1 MGEMLRDGR
10 WSDENYTIGQEEA
23 LYADALDISERVGKP
38 KVTYTMSYKD
48 AREYMG
54 YGAEDMDVNQTGHIW
69 DEHLKINDYG
79 YINKIKLVHDHI
91 EDSSVEISTDDG
103 LSKKVSLESVMT
115 RIAQLAEIVKAK
127 NALFDRAGAI
137 SSNGQL
143 AVERLNG
150 IIDVMQNKLQSTTSN
165 WYTDDHGNLIF
176 ESVNGLGAMM
186 LCGEG
191 FMIAPGRKTDGS
203 WDWRTFG
210 TGEGFS
216 ADEITTGFLSAERI
230 LAGTITADKVTG
242 DFGQQIDLTNNQIQ
256 MTIQQAAAQAQQ
268 NAASQFTQSI
278 DEFKFS
284 LQQIYAG
291 KDATESAI
299 NDLQG
304 TTQNLEKYL
313 TFGNDYLVI
322 GTSDNKFNVQI
333 TNNAINFRNGE
344 QVLAYMTNQKLF
356 ITESEVTTNQRIGNY
371 LWMLPGTQGAVALI
385 YTGS

>member
-10 WSDENYTIGQEEA
+10 WSDENYTVGQEEA
-23 LYADALDISERVGKP
+23 LYADALDISERCGKP
-38 KVTYTMSYKD
+38 KVTYTMSYND
-48 AREYMG
+48 ARECIG

-69 DEHLKINDYG
+69 DEHLNINDYG

-91 EDSSVEISTDDG
+91 EDSKVEISTDDG

-150 IIDVMQNKLQSTTSN
+150 IIDVMQNKLQSSTSN
-165 WYTDDHGNLIF
+165 WYTDDYGNFVF

-191 FMIAPGRKTDGS
+191 FMIASGRKPDGS

-210 TGEGFS
+210 TGEGFC

-242 DFGQQIDLTNNQIQ
+242 DFGQHIDLTNNQIQ
-256 MTIQQAAAQAQQ
+256 MTIQQAAEQAQY
-268 NAASQFTQSI
+268 NATSQFTQSM
-278 DEFKFS
+278 DEFRLS
-284 LQQIYAG
+284 LQQTYAG
-291 KDATESAI
+291 KDETEAAI
-299 NDLQG
+299 SELQG
-304 TTQNLEKYL
+304 TANTVEKYL

-322 GTSDNKFNVQI
+322 GTSANKFNVQI

-344 QVLAYMTNQKLF
+344 QVLAYMTNEKLY
-356 ITESEVTTNQRIGNY
+356 ITESEVTTSQRIGNY